1 MLGLEAGSL
10 ISVPNPLTMALEH
23 PFHAQ
28 LEFPSSLTV
37 AHRASLHVGASAV
50 LTWPSS
56 PCTSLR
62 LGAAVVWM
70 GMVMF
75 LP

>member
-10 ISVPNPLTMALEH
+10 ISAPNPLTMALEH

-50 LTWPSS
+50 LTWPSG
-56 PCTSLR
+56 PCTSLC
-62 LGAAVVWM
+62 LGAAVVGV